1 MFSVWTLII
10 ITIGFYSPTT
20 AALPD
25 HFRVAGL
32 FEPENVAQELAFKAA
47 IEKMNLQQKVG
58 SSRMI
63 VYHVEHT
70 LAHDS
75 FEANKE
81 VCRQMKEGIAA
92 VFGPITKIPR
102 AHVQSI
108 CNSFEIPHLNAQW
121 DARDSHDYF
130 SISVYPDYNRL
141 SQAYADLINYWG
153 WKRFTVIYEDDDGLL
168 RLQEVLKATKGS
180 DHKITVRRLDLFKN
194 TYITMFKDLKE
205 KGEYHII
212 VDCDVHKVQTL
223 LHEALKVN
231 MLSELYHFH
240 FTTLDLDLV
249 NLEDYKYSGAN
260 ITAIAFNP
268 SSRNGGCTNIPR
280 CTCVVLQS
288 CPNSKSYFIYLQTEV
303 ATEVALMYDA
313 VNLFAN
319 ALKELTVAQQFETVG
334 LSCNKK
340 QTWQYGNSLLNYM
353 KSMDM
358 DGLSGDI
365 RFNNGKRTDFKL
377 DIIEL
382 SQSGL
387 RNVGN
392 WQPRSGINITTSYKD
407 RRKETLNKLS
417 NMTLRIVTVY
427 DPPYLTLKTGKD
439 ITGPKHE
446 GFMVDLLE
454 LIKSR
459 LGFNYSI
466 YQVADQKY
474 GNEVTEG
481 KWNGMIGDLMQRD
494 PKKRADMAAAGMT
507 ITYEREKVV
516 DFTKPFL
523 NLGITVVYKKP
534 TKAPP
539 ELFSFSSP
547 LSIHVWI
554 YMVAAYLCVSFMLF
568 VIARFSPYEW
578 TNPHPCNEDSD
589 LVENQFTIC
598 NSLWFTI
605 GSLMQQGCEIAPRA
619 ISTRIVA
626 CIWWFF
632 TLIMI
637 SSYTANLAAFLT
649 VERMVSPIE
658 SVDDLAKQTKIKYGT
673 ISSGSTKAFFQIC
686 KEGIEH
692 GECKMFNAKN
702 ETTTPYD
709 RLSMFSCDGLYTKC
723 CKVHPEICFLP
734 LSRSDLAPTSASGRI
749 LASSWYLFTLIMVST
764 YTANLAAFLV
774 VEQYV
779 SPIKSVED
787 LPNQIKIQYGTL
799 NSGSTK
805 DFFRNSDILTYK
817 RMWSFMNSNP
827 NASFVEKNADGFM
840 RAKNSDYAYIAES
853 TTIDYQVQRICELK
867 QIGGLLDSKGY
878 GLAFPKDSPWTDEIS
893 REIIYFQENQEI
905 QKIYNKWWKEKSG
918 GKCEVDGGTKD
929 ASSLGVKHVGGVF
942 VVLVG
947 GLVAGL
953 FIACMEFMWKA
964 RKNAKKDKQSFCS
977 EMSEELRFAVKCF
990 GGSEKTTRR
999 VASKEI
1005 IDNGVQFTPMIPIP
1019 NNRNQKELY
1028 A

>member
-1 MFSVWTLII
+1 MLLFVWSLIL
-10 ITIGFYSPTT
+10 TYGLYSPTT
-20 AALPD
+20 AGLPD

-32 FEPENVAQELAFKAA
+32 FEPEHVAQELAFKAA
-47 IEKMNLQQKVG
+47 IEKMNLHQVVG

-70 LAHDS
+70 TAHDS

-108 CNSFEIPHLNAQW
+108 CNSYEIPHLNAQW
-121 DARDSHDYF
+121 DARDSNDYY
-130 SISVYPDYNRL
+130 SISVYPEYNKL
-141 SQAYADLINYWG
+141 SQAYANLLKHWG
-153 WKRFTVIYEDDDGLL
+153 WTRFTVIYEDDDGLL
-168 RLQEVLKATKGS
+168 RLQEVLKATKES
-180 DHKITVRRLDLFKN
+180 EQKITVRRLDPFQN

-212 VDCDVHKVQTL
+212 VDCDVNKVQPL

-240 FTTLDLDLV
+240 FTTLDLDIV

-260 ITAIAFNP
+260 ITAMRLIDP
-268 SSRNGGCTNIPR
+268 SRKEVREVIQDFINLSDNGNQPTPLERG
-280 CTCVVLQS
+280 Q
-288 CPNSKSYFIYLQTEV
+288 YLR
-303 ATEVALMYDA
+303 TEVALMYDA
-313 VNLFAN
+313 VHLFAK
-319 ALKELTVAQQFETVG
+319 ALSELTVAQQFETVG

-353 KSMDM
+353 KSMEVK
-358 DGLSGDI
+358 GLSGDI
-365 RFNNGKRTDFKL
+365 ICEKGKRTDFNL

-387 RNVGN
+387 RKIGYWEPKEGVK
-392 WQPRSGINITTSYKD
+392 ITKSFKD
-407 RRKETLNKLS
+407 RRKETNEKLN
-417 NMTLRIVTVY
+417 NTTLRIVTVY
-427 DPPYLTLKTGKD
+427 DPPYLTLKKNPEGK
-439 ITGPKHE
+439 GPTHE
-446 GFMVDLLE
+446 GFIVDLLD

-459 LGFNYSI
+459 LGFNYTI
-466 YQVADQKY
+466 YEVADKKY
-474 GNEVTEG
+474 GSEVNG
-481 KWNGMIGDLMQRD
+481 VWNGMIGDLLKRD
-494 PKKRADMAAAGMT
+494 PKEKADMAAAGMT
-507 ITYEREKVV
+507 ITYEREKIL

-547 LSIHVWI
+547 LSIDVWI

-605 GSLMQQGCEIAPRA
+605 GSLMQQG
-619 ISTRIVA
+619 
-626 CIWWFF
+626 
-632 TLIMI
+632 
-637 SSYTANLAAFLT
+637 
-649 VERMVSPIE
+649 
-658 SVDDLAKQTKIKYGT
+658 
-673 ISSGSTKAFFQIC
+673 
-686 KEGIEH
+686 
-692 GECKMFNAKN
+692 
-702 ETTTPYD
+702 
-709 RLSMFSCDGLYTKC
+709 
-723 CKVHPEICFLP
+723 
-734 LSRSDLAPTSASGRI
+734 SDLAPTSASGRI

-787 LPNQIKIQYGTL
+787 LSSQTKIRYGTL
-799 NSGSTK
+799 GSGSTK
-805 DFFRNSDILTYK
+805 EFFMNSDIQTYK
-817 RMWSFMNSNP
+817 TMANFMNNNP
-827 NASFVEKNADGFM
+827 NATFVESNTDGFA
-840 RAKNSDYAYIAES
+840 RANNSDYAFIAES
-853 TTIDYQVQRICELK
+853 TTIDYQVQRMCKLK

-878 GLAFPKDSPWTDEIS
+878 GLAFPKDSPWTDAIS
-893 REIIYFQENQEI
+893 REIIFLQENQDI

-918 GKCEVDGGTKD
+918 GKCDVDDQKKD

-953 FIACMEFMWKA
+953 FIACLEFMWKA

-977 EMSEELRFAVKCF
+977 EMSEELRFAIKCF
-990 GGSEKTTRR
+990 GGSNNATRR

-1005 IDNGVQFTPMIPIP
+1005 VDNGVQFTPMIPIP
-1019 NNRNQKELY
+1019 NNRNQRELY

>member
-1 MFSVWTLII
+1 MISTWVLYIF
-10 ITIGFYSPTT
+10 IGLYTPATT

-32 FEPENVAQELAFKAA
+32 FEPEHLAQELSFKAA
-47 IEKMNLQQKVG
+47 IEKMNLHHVVG

-70 LAHDS
+70 AAHDS

-108 CNSFEIPHLNAQW
+108 CNAFEIPHLNAQW

-130 SISVYPDYNRL
+130 SISVYPDYNVL
-141 SQAYADLINYWG
+141 SHAYADLINYWG

-180 DHKITVRRLDLFKN
+180 EHKITVRRLDPFQT

-240 FTTLDLDLV
+240 FSTLDLDIV
-249 NLEDYKYSGAN
+249 NLDDYKYSGAN
-260 ITAIAFNP
+260 ITAMRLIDP
-268 SSRNGGCTNIPR
+268 SRKQVREVIQDFINLSDNGNQPTPLERG
-280 CTCVVLQS
+280 Q
-288 CPNSKSYFIYLQTEV
+288 YLQTEV
-303 ATEVALMYDA
+303 ALIYDA
-313 VNLFAN
+313 VHLFAK
-319 ALKELTVAQQFETVG
+319 ALSELTVAQHFETVP

-358 DGLSGDI
+358 EGLSGRIKFD
-365 RFNNGKRTDFKL
+365 NGKRTDFKL

-387 RNVGN
+387 RNVGT
-392 WQPRSGINITTSYKD
+392 WQPRTGVNITTSYKE
-407 RRKETLNKLS
+407 RSRESLNKLS
-417 NMTLRIVTVY
+417 NMTLRVVTVY
-427 DPPYLTLKTGKD
+427 DEPYLMLKKEKDRTGQ
-439 ITGPKHE
+439 IHE

-454 LIKSR
+454 LIKRR
-459 LGFNYSI
+459 LGFNYTI
-466 YQVADQKY
+466 YQVADGKY
-474 GNEVTEG
+474 GSEETTG
-481 KWNGMIGDLMQRD
+481 KWNGMIGDLIL
-494 PKKRADMAAAGMT
+494 KKADMAAAGMT

-547 LSIHVWI
+547 LSVHVWI

-673 ISSGSTKAFFQIC
+673 LASGS
-686 KEGIEH
+686 
-692 GECKMFNAKN
+692 
-702 ETTTPYD
+702 
-709 RLSMFSCDGLYTKC
+709 
-723 CKVHPEICFLP
+723 
-734 LSRSDLAPTSASGRI
+734 SR
-749 LASSWYLFTLIMVST
+749 
-764 YTANLAAFLV
+764 
-774 VEQYV
+774 
-779 SPIKSVED
+779 
-787 LPNQIKIQYGTL
+787 
-799 NSGSTK
+799 
-805 DFFRNSDILTYK
+805 DFFKNSDIPTYK

-827 NASFVEKNADGFM
+827 NATFVEKNADGFV
-840 RAKNSDYAYIAES
+840 RAKDTDYAYIAES

-878 GLAFPKDSPWTDEIS
+878 GIAFPKDSPWVDLIS

-905 QKIYNKWWKEKSG
+905 QKIYTKWWKEKSG
-918 GKCEVDGGTKD
+918 GKCEVEAKKD

-953 FIACMEFMWKA
+953 FIACLEFMWKA

-977 EMSEELRFAVKCF
+977 EMSEELRFAVRCF

-1019 NNRNQKELY
+1019 NNRNQRELY